1 MKSNKKAAVIVAVG
15 ALLVL
20 VYYCIQ
26 YVQSPVSTTPAY
38 SMTYEDTAE
47 ADAFIVR
54 DETVYEAPSGGTFYS
69 YEREGA
75 RVGRNRALCAVYSG
89 EVDESVLQEL
99 ASIDAKLSDISSG
112 TEEDS
117 SFMSGSSTAKRLLQ
131 LEEEIEAAAAVNDIA
146 KIASCK
152 AEIESLAAGDAV
164 VAATQISQELSNRRA
179 SLEAGIASPKSDII
193 STVSGIYSQKVDG
206 YEGVLTPEIIE
217 NINVEQFSKL
227 APEQSAQP
235 QTDEKKQTESSARI
249 VSAGQGIC
257 KVIDNHEW
265 YIAALVKRADIEDVK
280 TGQKVGVR
288 LGKLPGEQIE
298 ATVLSISSDPQ
309 GQEKAVL
316 VLECDS
322 YSEGAFSI
330 RASDVEIIKVS
341 YSGICVPVH
350 SVRVSDGQSGVMV
363 RNGGRDVF
371 KPCRIIYRDEE
382 TGTAIVAADTDDQ
395 TKTLR
400 ELDMIVTGEK

>member
-1 MKSNKKAAVIVAVG
+1 MAAFVAAG
-15 ALLVL
+15 AFLVL

-38 SMTYEDTAE
+38 SMTYEDTAA

-54 DETVYEAPSGGTFYS
+54 DETVYEAPAGGTFYS

-89 EVDESVLQEL
+89 SVDESVLQEL
-99 ASIDAKLSDISSG
+99 ASIDAKLSEISSG
-112 TEEDS
+112 TEDDS
-117 SFMSGSSTAKRLLQ
+117 TFMSGSSTAKRLLQ
-131 LEEEIEAAAAVNDIA
+131 LEEEIEAAAAENDIV

-152 AEIESLAAGDAV
+152 AEIASLAAGEAV
-164 VAATQISQELSNRRA
+164 KTASQTSQELATRRA
-179 SLEAGIASPKSDII
+179 SLEAGITSPKSDII

-206 YEGVLTPEIIE
+206 YEQVLTPAAIE
-217 NINVEQFSKL
+217 NINVEQFGAI
-227 APEQSAQP
+227 APEQTPTQP
-235 QTDEKKQTESSARI
+235 QTDGKKQPESSARI

-280 TGQKVGVR
+280 TGQKVGIR
-288 LGKLPGEQIE
+288 LGKLPSEQLE
-298 ATVLSISSDPQ
+298 AMVLSISSDPK

-350 SVRVSDGQSGVMV
+350 SIRVSDGQSGVMV

-371 KPCRIIYRDEE
+371 KPCKIIYRNED
-382 TGTAIVAADTDDQ
+382 TGMAIVAADTDDQ
-395 TKTLR
+395 KKTLR
-400 ELDMIVTGEK
+400 EFDMIVTGEK